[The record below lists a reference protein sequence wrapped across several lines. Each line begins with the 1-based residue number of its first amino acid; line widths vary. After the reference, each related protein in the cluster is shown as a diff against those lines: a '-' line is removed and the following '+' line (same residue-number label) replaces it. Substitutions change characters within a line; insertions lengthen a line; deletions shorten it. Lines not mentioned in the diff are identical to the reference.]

1 MRCSGFIAQWP
12 EQTCWRLCI
21 FIHWPHRNKWHQ
33 VQLSL
38 IFSRCSVLTNMWGF
52 GMRYV
57 CLLQDIFVTL
67 CQLDSDKYFMCNI
80 DEFKFFA
87 SMIEHVPLALRARYV
102 FACAPIPKSQPF
114 VCTMLLKVFCLLYL
128 CIVLLVCMKCLH
140 IIEIVFIE

>member
-1 MRCSGFIAQWP
+1 
-12 EQTCWRLCI
+12 
-21 FIHWPHRNKWHQ
+21 
-33 VQLSL
+33 
-38 IFSRCSVLTNMWGF
+38 
-52 GMRYV
+52 MRYV